1 MRFGTVRFV
10 RFSIF
15 CCCFPLPLNL
25 DFYSYILFAIIFIF
39 CFNMACLLVSWG
51 NLYPHSF
58 FSLAEAILEMV
69 EQNYQFRLVGGDDGD
84 GDDSR

>member
-1 MRFGTVRFV
+1 MELKRHFNIYVQVSNNR
-10 RFSIF
+10 
-15 CCCFPLPLNL
+15 
-25 DFYSYILFAIIFIF
+25 ILIATHAFW
-39 CFNMACLLVSWG
+39 NVSWG

-58 FSLAEAILEMV
+58 LSLEEAILEMV